1 LTPQVGLARLA
12 ALQAAELGQ
21 ARVPGQSILFNET
34 LFSMDA
40 RA

>member
-1 LTPQVGLARLA
+1 MGGGGSAAPLPSLPGLIR
-12 ALQAAELGQ
+12 
-21 ARVPGQSILFNET
+21 QSILFNEA